1 MNASAAGRLPGPTLG
16 WLLSRDEEPAF
27 RLRVAR
33 EAQATWAIVPLAE
46 RARRLDRVAD
56 ELIRRMD
63 ELVALIGE
71 ENGKSEVEAIGHEVG
86 SSIGNVRWIC
96 ANATRIL
103 EDAPVSVPLML
114 HRTTRIG
121 RAPFGACVVI
131 SPWNF
136 PLSIPLGQVVAGLV
150 AGNAVILK
158 PSEVTPRIGAMIA
171 ELLQPC
177 GLPPNLFQVV
187 EGDGRVGAALID
199 AGPDKVFFTGSLTTG
214 RTVMAAC
221 AKHPIPVSLELGGID
236 ALIVCDDADLEHATS
251 AALWGAT
258 MNGGQVCASVERILV
273 DEAIAEAF
281 VGRLLAK
288 AERLDPASVGRVT
301 MPRQAQIW
309 ERHVA
314 DAQRRGLTLL
324 AGGQWAEEGRRFQ
337 PTFIAGDGVQ
347 AADVYRDET
356 FGPIAAIATFRGDD
370 QAVRIHND
378 TAFGLTAS
386 VFSAS
391 TARGYRI
398 ARRLDAGLVAINDV
412 AATLHA
418 FGELPWGGKGASGFG
433 RSHGED
439 GLLEFTW
446 SKVVDAPQVGVPDFK
461 RPWWYP
467 YDPDQVELM
476 RAFARLN
483 GSRRLREQA
492 QLAGSMGRSL
502 VAMLR
507 HSPRI

>member
-1 MNASAAGRLPGPTLG
+1 MSATESMPAAALD
-16 WLLSRDEEPAF
+16 WLLARDDEPSF

-33 EAQATWAIVPLAE
+33 EAQIAWAAVPLAE

-56 ELIRRMD
+56 EMLRRMND
-63 ELVALIGE
+63 LVALIAS
-71 ENGKSEVEAIGHEVG
+71 ENGKAEVEALGHEVG
-86 SSIGNVRWIC
+86 SGVGNVRWIC
-96 ANATRIL
+96 ANAPRL
-103 EDAPVSVPLML
+103 LAEEPVSVTFML

-136 PLSIPLGQVVAGLV
+136 PLSIPLGQVIAGLV

-158 PSEVTPRIGAMIA
+158 PSEFTPKIGAIIA
-171 ELLQPC
+171 ELLAPC

-187 EGDGRVGAALID
+187 QGDGRVGAALID

-214 RTVMAAC
+214 RKVMAAC
-221 AKHPIPVSLELGGID
+221 AKFPIPVSLELGGID
-236 ALIVCDDADLEHATS
+236 ALIVCDDADIEHATS

-273 DEAIAEAF
+273 DEAIHDAF

-288 AERLDPASVGRVT
+288 AERLDPTSIGPVT
-301 MPRQAQIW
+301 MPRQGQIW

-314 DAQRRGLTLL
+314 DAEKRGLTVLT
-324 AGGQWAEEGRRFQ
+324 GGKWQADGRRFQ
-337 PTFIAGDGVQ
+337 ATFIEGEGIE

-370 QAVRIHND
+370 EAIRKHND

-386 VFSAS
+386 VFSGSPERAD
-391 TARGYRI
+391 RV

-433 RSHGED
+433 RSHGQE

-446 SKVVDAPQVGVPDFK
+446 PKVIDAPRAGVPDFK

-467 YDPDQVELM
+467 YDPAQVGLM
-476 RAFARLN
+476 RAFSRLN
-483 GSRRLREQA
+483 GTRSVRHGVG
-492 QLAGSMGRSL
+492 LAAEMGTTL
-502 VAMLR
+502 LGMLR
-507 HSPRI
+507 RDPRI